1 MTRENLHQMTNIA
14 TIEAIGVDP
23 DETTMKE
30 MIVAAVATTARADD
44 AIAAVVIE
52 MMPKK
57 RTKTQM

>member
-1 MTRENLHQMTNIA
+1 MTNVA
-14 TIEAIGVDP
+14 TIVAIGVDP

-52 MMPKK
+52 MMPQK
-57 RTKTQM
+57 RVKTQM